1 VAVAEPVAAAVPV
14 AEPDADEAP
23 VPAGAVPLTVA
34 PPGAG
39 TIEIGFEDG
48 LPMDRLLPALESVT
62 AAIRG
67 RPGSMPVVISIP
79 VAGAVRQV
87 RLPHLAEWDD
97 RLGEVVRQAAGLP
110 VAVELR
116 PTPSDA

>member
-1 VAVAEPVAAAVPV
+1 
-14 AEPDADEAP
+14 
-23 VPAGAVPLTVA
+23 
-34 PPGAG
+34 
-39 TIEIGFEDG
+39 
-48 LPMDRLLPALESVT
+48 
-62 AAIRG
+62 
-67 RPGSMPVVISIP
+67 
-79 VAGAVRQV
+79 VRQV